1 MPALPSLGLA
11 LLGPCN
17 LPGHL
22 AAIRNTPEL
31 EVVGCWGELPAGAGC
46 PLYADPSALLH
57 HPQVKGVVVCTQ
69 LHEREYWTREVIK
82 AGKQVLCSSL
92 PAATYRRLKQLAE
105 DGRSAGVQVCLIP
118 RLVVP
123 PDWLAG
129 RSDGI
134 FYFSLKATIP
144 QGLLRGTRE
153 GVLSHWGADCLQLLA
168 DHYGALDSVYARSRS
183 LGLNR
188 PEEDVVAAQLRFRN
202 GIEGLVA
209 LNGLGSQSGVELE
222 EWGEDKYRIYR
233 MNWHVS
239 GDEHLEEYYREFKC
253 LLTETSTPVSVVR
266 VGLRLEGLRW
276 AEWFQQSARLD
287 REIHASEVVHG

>member
-1 MPALPSLGLA
+1 MPALPPLGLA
-11 LLGPCN
+11 LLGSCN

-31 EVVGCWGELPAGAGC
+31 EVVGCWSEQPSEVGYPH
-46 PLYADPSALLH
+46 YADPAALLQ
-57 HPQVKGVVVCTQ
+57 HPRVKGVVICTQ

-82 AGKQVLCSSL
+82 AGKQVLCSAL
-92 PAATYRRLKQLAE
+92 PAATYRRLRQLAE
-105 DGRSAGVQVCLIP
+105 DGRSAGVQVGLMP

-123 PDWLAG
+123 PEWLAG
-129 RSDGI
+129 RAEGI
-134 FYFSLKATIP
+134 RYFSLRAAIP
-144 QGLLRGTRE
+144 QDLLRGTRE
-153 GVLSHWGADCLQLLA
+153 GVLSHWGAECLQLLA
-168 DHYGALDSVYARSRS
+168 DRCGALDSVYARSRS

-209 LNGLGSQSGVELE
+209 LNGLGSQSGMELE
-222 EWGEDKYRIYR
+222 EWGEDLYRIHR
-233 MNWHVS
+233 MNWRVW
-239 GDEHLEEYYREFKC
+239 GDGHLEEYYREFKL
-253 LLTETSTPVSVVR
+253 LLTGIPAPASG